1 LPLEPTGGPL
11 YPDAM
16 SYFSH
21 SWLPYIYQYGLGA
34 LVFAIGLW
42 ITLRSGSFTPSLPRH
57 RKWLVVLLLGFVWY
71 LVLHGALTLAA
82 LGHERTA
89 LIGAVAVMAVSAV
102 LSLVWTRRVR
112 GGA

>member
-1 LPLEPTGGPL
+1 ME
-11 YPDAM
+11 
-16 SYFSH
+16 YFSH
-21 SWLPYIYQYGLGA
+21 AWLPFIYQYVAGAVIFVVGL
-34 LVFAIGLW
+34 V
-42 ITLRSGSFTPSLPRH
+42 ITLRAGSFNLSMPRH
-57 RKWLVVLLLGFVWY
+57 RKWLAVLVLGFVWY